1 MGSVMKGTQMTRE
14 YLSCAETAKL
24 IRAALKEALPGVKFS
39 VQSKTYSG
47 GASITVG
54 WVDGPNE
61 AQVKAVAGRFEGG
74 RFDGMTD
81 SMSYVTSKLNG
92 KDVHFG
98 ADFVFFSR
106 KYSDAAIGKAID
118 SVFTKYA
125 GNFKA
130 NGIGKPAIED
140 FKKGN
145 LWNVQLS
152 GLHNHGNQSVQADI
166 HAWLGKK
173 SDRGVVANSAVAEA
187 VA

>member
-1 MGSVMKGTQMTRE
+1 MSRE
-14 YLSCAETAKL
+14 YVSCADTAKL
-24 IRAALKEALPGVKFS
+24 IRAALKEALSGVKFS

-61 AQVKAVAGRFEGG
+61 AQVKAVAGRFAGAT
-74 RFDGMTD
+74 FDGMID
-81 SMSYVTSKLNG
+81 LKSSVTSLYNG
-92 KDVHFG
+92 KEVRFG
-98 ADFVFFSR
+98 ADFVFYRREF
-106 KYSDAAIGKAID
+106 SDAAVEKAID
-118 SVFTKYA
+118 SVFAKYV

-130 NGIGKPAIED
+130 DGIAKPALED
-140 FKKGN
+140 FRKGK

-152 GLHNHGNQSVQADI
+152 GLHNYGNQSVQADI